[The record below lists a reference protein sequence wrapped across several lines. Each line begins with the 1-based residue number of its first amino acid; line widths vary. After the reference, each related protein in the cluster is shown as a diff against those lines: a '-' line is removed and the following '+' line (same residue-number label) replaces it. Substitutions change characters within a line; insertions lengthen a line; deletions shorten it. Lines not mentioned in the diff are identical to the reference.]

1 MKWTRFFSLRAALVK
16 AVEEGTPIYKPSCY
30 GNISEEQ
37 FRLLFRSETGVE
49 LPLIGQRW
57 ANLQEAARVLETVS
71 YTRPKLTFPVFL
83 AIGNMTSPIHEWWRI
98 ELNPMYLQEM
108 CMGFSS
114 ILHIFCSYFWSSV
127 SVH

>member
-1 MKWTRFFSLRAALVK
+1 MQLLPQLLTPQGQTTPTLEPPNLSPSELLEWTFLLDTLNFCFWSDKSVLFTCSHAGVKWTGYRSLCAALVR

-71 YTRPKLTFPVFL
+71 
-83 AIGNMTSPIHEWWRI
+83 
-98 ELNPMYLQEM
+98 
-108 CMGFSS
+108 
-114 ILHIFCSYFWSSV
+114 
-127 SVH
+127 